1 MLHAPPSTLHA
12 ARFTTLLLVALF
24 LAPGPWANSLLAEAP
39 PQATVPF
46 ELLKTKHMAIQIK
59 INGKG
64 PYRVIFD
71 TGAPVMLLNTKI
83 AKESGLVAK
92 NATPPLFSP
101 FGGVGQ
107 VKIKTLEIGS
117 LKAEDVPAMVMD
129 HPTVELINKFLGPI
143 EGIVGF
149 PFFARYKMTL
159 DYQARQLTFVPNGF
173 DPPDALQTLMA
184 AVMSLADEPRP
195 KVLAPAA
202 QWGLVFRKEAK
213 DDQPGVTIQEVL
225 AGSAA
230 QKAGLRS
237 GDRLLTLDGRWTDSL
252 ADAYLAA
259 GFVKPGTD
267 AKVTIKR
274 DQQEIELTVQPR
286 SGL

>member
-1 MLHAPPSTLHA
+1 MSCATRS
-12 ARFTTLLLVALF
+12 
-24 LAPGPWANSLLAEAP
+24 NSLLLALIAGWSLDAGLLRAESPAP
-39 PQATVPF
+39 ARVPF
-46 ELLKTKHMAIQIK
+46 ELLTTKHMAIQIK

-71 TGAPVMLLNTKI
+71 TGAPVMLVNTKT
-83 AKESGLVAK
+83 ARDSGLLAKSVA
-92 NATPPLFSP
+92 PPLFSP

-107 VKIKTLEIGS
+107 VKIKTLEIGD

-149 PFFARYKMTL
+149 PFFARYRMTL
-159 DYQARQLTFVPNGF
+159 DYQAKQLTFVPNGF
-173 DPPDALQTLMA
+173 DPPDVLQALMA
-184 AVMSLADEPRP
+184 AVMALAEDSPKP

-202 QWGLVFRKEAK
+202 QWGLVLQKK
-213 DDQPGVTIQEVL
+213 DGDDQAGVTIQEVL
-225 AGSAA
+225 TLSAA
-230 QKAGLRS
+230 AQAGLKI
-237 GDRLLTLDGRWTDSL
+237 GDRLLTLDGRWTDTL
-252 ADAYLAA
+252 ADAYRAA
-259 GFVKPGTD
+259 GHVKPGNA

-274 DQQEIELTVQPR
+274 ESKELILTVQPR